1 MSENEVKTT
10 LTDEWGSFTAIPNE
24 FIHMAG
30 ELQEQSRWL
39 FVLLRHYTNSE
50 TKTAF
55 PSYAEIK
62 HKTGWAFNTIA
73 KAIRDLEEHG
83 WLIRK
88 KQFSGNTHYTLIRKS
103 KSVKSLPEAS
113 NDQSLPEASNDQ
125 SLRAASTSEP
135 QVQSL
140 RAARPVLA
148 SRKPIKTEITK
159 TKNTKKDTAVANA
172 PVDKISSR
180 QPDSFYESFAQAY
193 QSAYGCPYQHKAAD
207 FIQLSNCRKQGG
219 SWLTP
224 DRWQHALSNY
234 FLSEIGTHT
243 LADFS
248 TRFGSFYRGV
258 LDRFNKPVEV
268 NSNGTIKQP
277 VRETA
282 GGRAARETLELIRQ
296 LTGQDGFDSGFDTEN
311 PRALIPA
318 VVDYR

>member
-159 TKNTKKDTAVANA
+159 TKINKTESVAATAARTQDPLSIHREVFGEIPIYQQELILNADIQQLTAWRKVCQDWKDNRYSTRNVTGLIDSYYRAEVQTKKDK
-172 PVDKISSR
+172 DR
-180 QPDSFYESFAQAY
+180 QN
-193 QSAYGCPYQHKAAD
+193 G
-207 FIQLSNCRKQGG
+207 
-219 SWLTP
+219 T
-224 DRWQHALSNY
+224 SNY
-234 FLSEIGTHT
+234 PIRE
-243 LADFS
+243 
-248 TRFGSFYRGV
+248 
-258 LDRFNKPVEV
+258 
-268 NSNGTIKQP
+268 SNG
-277 VRETA
+277 E
-282 GGRAARETLELIRQ
+282 RAARESLELIAA
-296 LTGQDGFDSGFDTEN
+296 LTGTGRGTDNADSENKVAGFLAG
-311 PRALIPA
+311 AQW
-318 VVDYR
+318 